1 MARTDPA
8 NAANATYGAES
19 TAANTA
25 ENQDIGQYNQ
35 NIGKLNA
42 GVDVGADPFQ
52 QTGYLSNVNKLQAEA
67 LDTNAA
73 STKGEMARR
82 LKATGGINGS
92 QTAVAQKDV
101 GLQTGRL
108 ADTLTAQRAATDYK
122 SNLQYQQYLAQAPLQ
137 AANAEQGIYS
147 TATGGQGNALNNLT
161 ALSGQQYNMYG
172 QMIGGAASGIG
183 AGLGGYF
190 NSVAAANK

>member
-35 NIGKLNA
+35 DIGKLNA
-42 GVDVGADPFQ
+42 GVDVGANPFQ

-82 LKATGGINGS
+82 LKATGGIN
-92 QTAVAQKDV
+92 VAQKDV

-108 ADTLTAQRAATDYK
+108 ADTLTAQRAANDYK

-183 AGLGGYF
+183 AGLGRSF
-190 NSVAAANK
+190 